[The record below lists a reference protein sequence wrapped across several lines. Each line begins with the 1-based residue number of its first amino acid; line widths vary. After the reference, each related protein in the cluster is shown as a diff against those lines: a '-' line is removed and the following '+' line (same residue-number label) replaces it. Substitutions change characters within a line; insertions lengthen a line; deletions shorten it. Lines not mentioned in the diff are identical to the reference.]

1 VRGDIQKENIDYF
14 DTYAPVIS
22 CSTIRI
28 LLTLVYNED
37 WSTCQVEYDNAFA
50 QAELTDTVCVEP
62 QQLFWPKSCKD
73 LVLKLLTSL
82 YGIKQAQWTL
92 HEKTR
97 IDEQGFEQ
105 SEVAIIAVLKQE
117 QHKTN

>member
-50 QAELTDTVCVEP
+50 QAELIEP
-62 QQLFWPKSCKD
+62 QKLVWPKSCKD

-82 YGIKQAQWTL
+82 YGIKQAQWTF
-92 HEKTR
+92 HEKTK

-105 SEVAIIAVLKQE
+105 SEVAMIAVLKQE
-117 QHKTN
+117 KHKMN